1 MMAKK
6 VAEGVAA
13 GGLTPVLLNGVE
25 VPIGKI
31 VDELDES
38 VGFLIGTPT
47 LNSNLPHPILSM
59 IGHLVVLN
67 LRGKT
72 ASAFGSY
79 GWSGEAIKM
88 VADIL
93 TAMRIKVSPEPI
105 KFKMTPSAQEL
116 DACFDFGRK
125 FAENLGGRA
134 A

>member
-1 MMAKK
+1 MAKK

-13 GGLTPVLLNGVE
+13 AGLTPVLMNAVE
-25 VPIGKI
+25 VPTDKI

-47 LNSNLPHPILSM
+47 LNSNLPHPILSL

-116 DACFDFGRK
+116 DDCFEFGKK
-125 FAENLGGRA
+125 FAEGVGGKA